1 MRHALALA
9 LLAAIS
15 LSGIAHAQVYK
26 CSEDGSGKITYSDV
40 PCHGRN
46 AGRHVDVQDNTLDT
60 SGSREQALRREVR
73 ELQQRMDSY
82 DSGTARGQYGRT
94 QADLQ
99 AERADSVACERA
111 KRSLEVEAGSM
122 TRNRS
127 TVASKEAAMRSACGL
142 REPDRID
149 IHNDYHGR
157 SAARVHRPH
166 PGVIT
171 NCDAGGCWDNTGGRY
186 NKGAG
191 NTYFPAGGGG
201 ACRMIAGRM
210 QCP

>member
-1 MRHALALA
+1 MPRLFALA
-9 LLAAIS
+9 LLAMICFSAT
-15 LSGIAHAQVYK
+15 AHAQVYK
-26 CSEDGSGKITYSDV
+26 CKEDGSGKITYSDV
-40 PCHGRN
+40 PCHGKN
-46 AGRHVDVQDNTLDT
+46 TGRDVAVRDNTLDT

-73 ELQQRMDSY
+73 ELQERMDSY
-82 DSGTARGQYGRT
+82 DSRAGRSQYGRT

-99 AERADSVACERA
+99 GERADSVACERA
-111 KRSLEVEAGSM
+111 KRSLEIEAGSM

-142 REPDRID
+142 REPDRIE
-149 IHNDYHGR
+149 IHNEHHGR
-157 SAARVHRPH
+157 SAARVHRPN

-171 NCDAGGCWDNTGGRY
+171 QCDAGGCWDSAGGRY

-201 ACRMIAGRM
+201 ACQMIGGRM

>member
-1 MRHALALA
+1 MRHAFTLA
-9 LLAAIS
+9 LLAVVS
-15 LSGIAHAQVYK
+15 LTGSAQAQVYK
-26 CSEDGSGKITYSDV
+26 CKEDRSGKITYSDV
-40 PCHGRN
+40 PCHGKN
-46 AGRHVDVQDNTLDT
+46 TGRDIEVLDNTLDT

-73 ELQQRMDSY
+73 ELQERMDGYESRAGR
-82 DSGTARGQYGRT
+82 SQYGRT

-111 KRSLEVEAGSM
+111 RRSLEIEAGSM

-142 REPDRID
+142 REPDRVE
-149 IHNDYHGR
+149 IHNEYHGH
-157 SAARVHRPH
+157 SAARAHRPH
-166 PGVIT
+166 PGMIT
-171 NCDAGGCWDNTGGRY
+171 NCDAGGCWDSAGGRY

-191 NTYFPAGGGG
+191 NTYFPAKGGG
-201 ACRMIAGRM
+201 ACQMVAGRM